1 LICHLTEVLKYQFTN
16 IELLKVSSINAGFIL
31 TLATMS
37 CLPVFGQSSDSN
49 VTSSLMPITVMTD
62 KSSYSDGD
70 KIIISGMVK
79 DQLNVPI
86 SIVIR
91 DSNQNIVWL
100 GQATVDSDNKY
111 STEAT
116 AGGSLWTAAGTYE
129 IDTTYGSKDRTA
141 KTLFEFTGYHLYPV
155 QIQGSSYNATYT
167 ITNGTIISITP
178 NIDAKLLVIS
188 IDASGNGSLTIS
200 FPRTLIDARTDA
212 NDSQFVVQE
221 DGMAIT
227 FLESKSDTAR
237 TLTMSF
243 SSHTKQ
249 IEVIGTQIVPEFGP
263 LTFTVLTASL
273 GIFLYV
279 KRHAW
284 LHREFIR

>member
-1 LICHLTEVLKYQFTN
+1 M
-16 IELLKVSSINAGFIL
+16 L

-37 CLPVFGQSSDSN
+37 CLPAFGQSPDLN
-49 VTSSLMPITVMTD
+49 VASTLMPITVMTD
-62 KSSYSDGD
+62 KLSYSDGD

-100 GQATVDSDNKY
+100 GQATVDSNNRY

-116 AGGSLWTAAGTYE
+116 AGGSLWTGAGTYE
-129 IDTTYGSKDRTA
+129 IDTTYGSKDRAA
-141 KTLFEFTGYHLYPV
+141 KASFEFTGYHLYPV

-167 ITNGTIISITP
+167 ITNGTVISITP

-188 IDASGNGSLTIS
+188 IEPKGNGTLTITL
-200 FPRTLIDARTDA
+200 PRTLIDARTD
-212 NDSQFVVQE
+212 NHDSQFVVQA
-221 DGMAIT
+221 DGITIT
-227 FLESKSDTAR
+227 FIESKSDTAR
-237 TLTMSF
+237 TLNISF
-243 SSHTKQ
+243 SSNTNQ
-249 IEVIGTQIVPEFGP
+249 IEIIGTQIVPEFGP

-273 GIFLYV
+273 GILLYV
-279 KRHAW
+279 KRHT
-284 LHREFIR
+284 RF